1 MHAPGPAVFQV
12 PLPNEPLAHKQR
24 RSVVDQGILWK
35 VMLAHI
41 LAAAV
46 QTCVRDLPLAA
57 FPETLVHVVL
67 RAVLVLLKS
76 GIEALCIPCGVL
88 GQGSR

>member
-1 MHAPGPAVFQV
+1 MHAPGPAVFQI
-12 PLPNEPLAHKQR
+12 PFLNEPLAHKQR
-24 RSVVDQGILWK
+24 RSSVDQAILWI

-41 LAAAV
+41 LATAV